1 MSPYSIIL
9 ADDHTALRQNLKNLL
24 AQNKDL
30 EVIGEAV
37 DGVGLLDLLKRA
49 ERTPDLVI
57 VDITMPGL
65 GGIETTRRIKESY
78 PDAKMLILT
87 IHRERE
93 YVEKAFSAGAEGY
106 LLKDQMSGE
115 LFSAIDKIREGKLY
129 VSLLDSGSLADEGR

>member
-30 EVIGEAV
+30 EVVGEAV
-37 DGVGLLDLLKRA
+37 DGIGLLDLLKRA
-49 ERTPDLVI
+49 ERIPDLVI

-78 PDAKMLILT
+78 PDAKVLILT

-93 YVEKAFSAGAEGY
+93 YVEKAFFAGAEGY

-115 LFSAIDKIREGKLY
+115 LFSAIEKIREGKLY
-129 VSLLDSGSLADEGR
+129 VSLLDSGSLGDEGR